1 MTTERNY
8 CAKRQDYDRGFRV
21 CGLSTECLTSSNHH
35 RVYAQPANNRALEF
49 VRTCLD
55 DTAVAATTFVFPP
68 GFDYSPVITKR
79 VSKSEPRT
87 KEPEV
92 IAFESRADWRN
103 WLDKNHARTE
113 GIWLRFF
120 KKDSGV
126 KTIKYAEALDEA
138 LCYGWIDGQLKKGAA
153 QSYLQRFTPRRRR
166 SIWSKRN
173 TEHVARLTREGLMH
187 AAGLKEVESAKTDGR
202 WEAAYEGPGAM
213 TMPEDFVAAVKKNS
227 KAKKTFDSLDK
238 RNRYSIAWRLQAA
251 KKPETR
257 QRRFEAMIKMLEAG
271 ERFH

>member
-1 MTTERNY
+1 
-8 CAKRQDYDRGFRV
+8 
-21 CGLSTECLTSSNHH
+21 
-35 RVYAQPANNRALEF
+35 LEF
-49 VRTCLD
+49 ILACLG
-55 DTAVAATTFVFPP
+55 DTALAATTFVYSL
-68 GFDYSPVITKR
+68 GFDYSLVITKR
-79 VSKSEPRT
+79 VSKSKPRT

-103 WLDKNHARTE
+103 WLDKNYGRTE

-138 LCYGWIDGQLKKGAA
+138 LCFGWIDGQLKKGDA

-166 SIWSKRN
+166 SIWSRRN

-187 AAGLKEVESAKTDGR
+187 AAGLKEVKSARADGR
-202 WEAAYEGPGAM
+202 WGAAYEPPGAM

-227 KAKKTFDSLDK
+227 KARKTFDLLNK
-238 RNRYSIAWRLQAA
+238 RNRYSIAWRLQTA